1 MDPIVSIDAID
12 KLAKQAAAQ
21 YTTVNDA
28 CPYPFGTHAATVFC
42 KKFNE
47 YLAEAHPK
55 CAALSH
61 DPYGESECPFSL
73 PISSQIKSTEVPA

>member
-1 MDPIVSIDAID
+1 MDPIVSIEAID
-12 KLAKQAAAQ
+12 KLAKQAATR
-21 YTTVNDA
+21 YTNVNEA
-28 CPYPFGTHAATVFC
+28 CPYPFGTQAANVFC

-47 YLAEAHPK
+47 YRAEAHPK

-61 DPYGESECPFSL
+61 DPQGESECPFGL